1 MRARN
6 PKERRPHTHSQNHK
20 TSCHHAMK
28 GSTDRLRILKIP
40 EYKKEIS
47 IVPPGTL
54 KSINTHY
61 RCSKPRSP
69 PVNSTLLSQ
78 PPRSVSHH
86 TRRHLVCLLFLT
98 TWKNHSKTILQ
109 LPCSTSARSDIYPV
123 TTTTLL
129 HSIFIFFSHPPPTG
143 HCKTAVKHPE
153 KCWREISP
161 SHLPHGWFHPN
172 YLLLSCKKSYRRK
185 FKSWSRQGKSQ
196 KWRCCPKHLFQIFT
210 CWDQPFGVW
219 GVSLKY
225 SWREDRH

>member
-1 MRARN
+1 MQQVYFHHRQQSIKPIRKVYSPFHQAPEKPAKGAESHRKLNFVFNWGQETAMRARN

-28 GSTDRLRILKIP
+28 GSTDRLRILKIS

-47 IVPPGTL
+47 IVPLGTL

-78 PPRSVSHH
+78 PPRSMSHH

-98 TWKNHSKTILQ
+98 AWKNHSKTILQ

-129 HSIFIFFSHPPPTG
+129 HSIFIFFLTPLQQD
-143 HCKTAVKHPE
+143 TAK
-153 KCWREISP
+153 
-161 SHLPHGWFHPN
+161 
-172 YLLLSCKKSYRRK
+172 
-185 FKSWSRQGKSQ
+185 QQ
-196 KWRCCPKHLFQIFT
+196 
-210 CWDQPFGVW
+210 
-219 GVSLKY
+219 
-225 SWREDRH
+225 